1 MRKFAFVAILALVA
15 GVFVA
20 PAVAADDDGEK
31 KFSFSGEVRTRF
43 EMQDNYDLLD
53 IDGVPQTDDSFN
65 FWPYRVRLGFH
76 GAFTKNVH
84 GYVEIQNNGVFGGDY
99 VGAYPGPNDPLAQF
113 TRTGLVASETQL
125 YQGFIKIKEIGG
137 RSGFLKI
144 GRQEHVVGTEL
155 VLGDNDFYNGTFH
168 DGFRAGWDA
177 ENWMVDLFY
186 YTHNEGSA
194 SIPALV
200 EEGPGGFPSDHGD
213 FYITGATA
221 EFGGFL
227 EKAKI
232 TPYIIYAR
240 NNLGFPAPPYLAL
253 TSFNFDVWT
262 FGLNFGRPAPTGDDE
277 ALIDY
282 NFEIAGQTGT
292 WDTPGTE
299 TDIST
304 YISEG
309 WVGFNFE
316 HGENSR
322 SRIWAGYYLGSG
334 TAEDDTDYGTW
345 IPLFQDVHAYNRL
358 GDLDLFN
365 PFATNP
371 LGLLTRIYG
380 VTDFNIGYKGQFGR
394 NSAMLA
400 VHLLQTSEDVQVGP
414 NRFENQIG
422 TEIDL
427 RYGFDYSQH
436 LTFLGGFA
444 TLMAGNLADEFAPA
458 NDSENPMRFY
468 VQARLRF

>member
-15 GVFVA
+15 GVFVI
-20 PAVAADDDGEK
+20 PAVAGDDDGEK
-31 KFSFSGEVRTRF
+31 KFSISGEVRTRF
-43 EMQDNYDLLD
+43 ELQNNYDFID
-53 IDGVPQTDDSFN
+53 IDGAPGTDDSVN
-65 FWPYRVRLGFH
+65 FWPYRVRLGVH

-99 VGAYPGPNDPLAQF
+99 VGAYPGPNDPLLQF
-113 TRTGLVASETQL
+113 NRTGLVTSETQL

-144 GRQEHVVGTEL
+144 GRQEHKVGTEL
-155 VLGDNDFYNGTFH
+155 ILGDNDFYNGTFH

-186 YTHNEGSA
+186 YVNNEGA
-194 SIPALV
+194 VSIPALV

-213 FYITGATA
+213 FYITGATG

-227 EKAKI
+227 ENAKI
-232 TPYIIYAR
+232 IPYLIYAR
-240 NNLGFPAPPYLAL
+240 NNTAFSSPPNLLL
-253 TSFNFDVWT
+253 TSANFDIWT
-262 FGLNFGRPAPTGDDE
+262 FGVNFGRPAPTGDDE
-277 ALIDY
+277 GLLDW
-282 NFEIAGQTGT
+282 NFEIAAQTGT
-292 WDTPGTE
+292 WDTPGSE
-299 TDIST
+299 TDVST

-309 WVGFNFE
+309 WLGFNFE
-316 HGENSR
+316 HGESSR

-334 TAEDDTDYGTW
+334 TAEDDDDYGTW

-371 LGLLTRIYG
+371 MGLLARIYG
-380 VTDFNIGYKGQFGR
+380 VTDFNIGYHGQFGR

-400 VHLLQTSEDVQVGP
+400 VHLLQTTEDVDVGGGTT
-414 NRFENQIG
+414 ETAIG

-427 RYGFDYSQH
+427 RYGFDYTKNLKFSV
-436 LTFLGGFA
+436 GFA
-444 TLMAGNLADEFAPA
+444 TLMAGNLPDEFFGTEDA
-458 NDSENPMRFY
+458 DNPMRFY
-468 VQARLRF
+468 AQARLRF